1 MMEPGTGGAK
11 PSYTNVYDHYASKM
25 MRISLNVGVIWAVA
39 SICLSI
45 ILTVVF
51 LQVRIRINHVT
62 DLCFQDQW
70 IGDTPL
76 SKAPGNFGLWHWC
89 SDR

>member
-1 MMEPGTGGAK
+1 MEAVSGGGAK

-45 ILTVVF
+45 ILAVVF

-62 DLCFQDQW
+62 DL
-70 IGDTPL
+70 
-76 SKAPGNFGLWHWC
+76 
-89 SDR
+89 

>member
-1 MMEPGTGGAK
+1 MEAGGGGAK

-45 ILTVVF
+45 ILATVF
-51 LQVRIRINHVT
+51 LQV
-62 DLCFQDQW
+62 
-70 IGDTPL
+70 
-76 SKAPGNFGLWHWC
+76 
-89 SDR
+89 

>member
-1 MMEPGTGGAK
+1 MIRLDQCTEVSSFIRMEAGSGGPK

-45 ILTVVF
+45 ILVTVF
-51 LQVRIRINHVT
+51 LQV
-62 DLCFQDQW
+62 
-70 IGDTPL
+70 
-76 SKAPGNFGLWHWC
+76 
-89 SDR
+89 